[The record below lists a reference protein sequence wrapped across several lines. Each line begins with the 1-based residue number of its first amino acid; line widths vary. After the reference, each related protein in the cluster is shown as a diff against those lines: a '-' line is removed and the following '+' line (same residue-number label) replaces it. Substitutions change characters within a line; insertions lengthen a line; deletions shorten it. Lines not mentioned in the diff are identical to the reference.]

1 MSKTEATSSMVWT
14 FILALISI
22 MLLSGGQTAIK
33 YGLNDIGGVDLSE
46 GMMGLFKLLQ
56 TPWVIIGFVLYGVS
70 AIIWLDVL
78 SKLDFSLAFPLVALT
93 YVFTLLIGRFF
104 FGETVGWERIL
115 GVVFIIIGVIFL
127 VRSGT
132 NSG

>member
-1 MSKTEATSSMVWT
+1 MEATPAMIWT
-14 FILALISI
+14 FVLALISI

-33 YGLNDIGGVDLSE
+33 YGLNSIGGVDLSE
-46 GMMGLFKLLQ
+46 GIMGLFKLLQ
-56 TPWVIIGFVLYGVS
+56 TPWVIVGFILYGVS
-70 AIIWLDVL
+70 AILWLDVL
-78 SKLDFSLAFPLVALT
+78 SKLDFSLAFPMVALT
-93 YVFTLLIGRFF
+93 YIFTLLIGRFF